1 MAPKL
6 LSILAL
12 AALAAAA
19 EEQSLTYRQLEAQA
33 FDAVFKDKDNARAE
47 ALMAQAVETATR
59 DAGPAHSDTA
69 RLLSYHALLLDQQN
83 KPSAAAPLYLRAISI
98 LENPAL
104 ALPADLAT
112 ALELYAA
119 HLSNNGR
126 IDEATKYIDRARPIR
141 ARRVREMLARSD
153 DAPAARA
160 IGKDVTA
167 PVVIYKLE
175 PAYSELARLA
185 KYQGGVLMKIEIGV
199 DGQVRSL
206 DLARGVGLG
215 LDEKAAEALM
225 KWKFKPGMVDGQPVP
240 VKANVEINFRL
251 Q

>member
-1 MAPKL
+1 MAPRL

-12 AALAAAA
+12 AGLAAVA
-19 EEQSLTYRQLEAQA
+19 EEQSSTYRQLEAQA
-33 FDAVFKDKDNARAE
+33 FDAILKDKDNVRAE
-47 ALMAQAVETATR
+47 TLMAQAVEAATR
-59 DAGPAHSDTA
+59 TAGAAHADTA
-69 RLLSYHALLLDQQN
+69 RLLSYHALLLDQLN
-83 KPSAAAPLYLRAISI
+83 RPSAAAPLHQRAIAI
-98 LENPAL
+98 LETPAL

-126 IDEATKYIDRARPIR
+126 ADEAPKLLDRARPIR
-141 ARRVREMLARSD
+141 ARRVREMLARSED
-153 DAPAARA
+153 VPAARA

-175 PAYSELARLA
+175 PAYSDLARLA
-185 KYQGGVLMKIEIGV
+185 KYQGGVLMKIEIGI

-206 DLARGVGLG
+206 DLARGIGLG

-240 VKANVEINFRL
+240 VKASVEINFRL